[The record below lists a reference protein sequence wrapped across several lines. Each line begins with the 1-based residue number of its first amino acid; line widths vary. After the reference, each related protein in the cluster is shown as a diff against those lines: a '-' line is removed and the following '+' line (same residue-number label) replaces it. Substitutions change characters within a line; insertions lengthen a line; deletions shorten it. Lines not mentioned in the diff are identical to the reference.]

1 MNIELKN
8 IKHAPS
14 LSEETEAFTASLYI
28 NGKHAGYAKN
38 AGHGGSTDYY
48 HKDASGKELIKQ
60 AEEYM
65 KSFTK
70 PDDRFINMALE
81 EKIDDLLYEHLKKK
95 DLKKLTS
102 IVNKA
107 MLTGIVYGMPDR
119 AVWNIKYDIPIVK
132 ILSFS
137 KGPLDIMNA
146 IKDKLLPH
154 LKDGNR
160 LLNTN
165 IPESIIKA
173 AGLKEDQ
180 YVKPAIR
187 DIQYGTI
194 PNAEENK
201 TKRGRSI

>member
-1 MNIELKN
+1 
-8 IKHAPS
+8 
-14 LSEETEAFTASLYI
+14 
-28 NGKHAGYAKN
+28 
-38 AGHGGSTDYY
+38 
-48 HKDASGKELIKQ
+48 
-60 AEEYM
+60 M

-81 EKIDDLLYEHLKKK
+81 EKINDLLYEYLRKK

-107 MLTGIVYGMPDR
+107 MLRGIVYGMSDR
-119 AVWNIKYDIPIVK
+119 AVWNIKYDTPIVK

-137 KGPLDIMNA
+137 KGLLDIMNA
-146 IKDKLLPH
+146 IKDKVLPH

-165 IPESIIKA
+165 IPESIIKS

-180 YVKPAIR
+180 YVKPTVR
-187 DIQYGTI
+187 DIRYGTI
-194 PNAEENK
+194 SSVEENNN
-201 TKRGRSI
+201 KRGRS